1 MFNDKISTPPTGHRL
16 KPGAKIVLLLVG
28 GAVLFCGFLT
38 AVSRDGNP
46 AVGISKELVPAIA
59 ALPVVTEAVVANVN
73 PAPFPEAV
81 SASVKAPLIRT
92 EIWAWNAQMNYI
104 YANGGPDTTR
114 NSLMEKHGANLKLIR
129 QDDTSQM
136 QNDLI
141 ACAKELHDGASQCS
155 AGANY
160 VLIMGDGS
168 RQFFAAVN
176 PQLKKLDNSAGEYI
190 AQVIGSTG
198 YSRGEDKLMG
208 PPEWTSD
215 PQT

>member
-1 MFNDKISTPPTGHRL
+1 TELLARND
-16 KPGAKIVLLLVG
+16 
-28 GAVLFCGFLT
+28 
-38 AVSRDGNP
+38 
-46 AVGISKELVPAIA
+46 
-59 ALPVVTEAVVANVN
+59 
-73 PAPFPEAV
+73 
-81 SASVKAPLIRT
+81 
-92 EIWAWNAQMNYI
+92 QMNDI

-114 NSLMEKHGANLKLIR
+114 NSVMEKHNVNVKLIP
-129 QDDTSQM
+129 QDDSSQM

-168 RQFFAAVN
+168 GQFFAAVN
-176 PQLKKLDNSAGEYI
+176 PQLKKLDNGAGEYI

-208 PPEWTSD
+208 PPEWKSD
-215 PQT
+215 AQAAKGGLVAGVLQDRKSRRLNCS